1 MEIYMNEIE
10 YYKLSEQKVL
20 EELNSSMKG
29 LSQKEAEQRLKS
41 YGKNLLTEK
50 KKKTDIEL
58 FIDQFKSFLIL
69 ILLFAILL
77 SFLVGEYLDS
87 ILILVIV
94 LLNAIL
100 GFIQAKKAEEAVES
114 LKKLM
119 IPTVKV
125 IRDNELKQISSS
137 ELVPGDI
144 VVMSTGDRVPADCR
158 ILNQINLKVDESLLT
173 GESVPVSKTSAKINK
188 DEPIQNRHNML
199 YLGTSVVYGRCEAVV
214 VSTGMNTEF
223 GKIALS
229 IQEEEE
235 ITPLQKKL
243 DSFGRFLGY
252 VFLALCFI
260 VFILGVLTG
269 NGIIEMAIVSISLAV
284 AAVPEGL
291 LASITIALSLGVAI
305 MAKSN
310 AVVRRLTAVEGLGNV
325 TVICTDKTG
334 TLTVNQMTVK
344 KIFTI
349 ESEYDVS
356 GEGYSLEGKII
367 DKKGKTPSNYSPEL
381 ELLLETG
388 VHCNDA
394 FIDKEAIG
402 DPTEISLLISAKKA
416 GIKDRRSE
424 MRRLDEIQFDSE
436 RKMMSVL
443 YPIDRASTAFNI
455 KGTKFKEAK
464 NVIYVKGAAEK
475 ILAKSSFVM
484 INGKVKKITAAD
496 KKKILQK
503 EKEYASSSF
512 RVMAFAIKFTDANK
526 IQEEDLIF
534 LGLQAM
540 LDPPRPEAKE
550 AIQLCKKA
558 GIDVVMITGDHK
570 ETAIAIGKELGII
583 DNGIALTGQEIE
595 KMSDEELL
603 EKISEVKI
611 FARVA
616 PEHKVR
622 ITKLLKKKGEI
633 VAMTG
638 DGINDAPALKAAD
651 IGVAMGKRGADVTRE
666 VADLVI
672 MDDNFATI
680 VKAVEQGR
688 GIYDNLRRVVAFLL
702 SGNIAEVFI
711 IFLAMLIGLPLPL
724 IAIQILWINLVT
736 DGLPAL
742 SLSINPIDKS
752 VMNKKPRSPK
762 EEITDG
768 LEIYIIEYPILLTFV
783 SLFSFAY
790 FWFTTNNLL
799 LSQTVIFSL
808 VVFFE
813 LFQAFSCIDIEKP
826 VKGKL
831 FSNKYLVL
839 TALSVFLIQLF
850 IIYYE
855 PANLIFNTSP
865 LLLEQL
871 LYIIVISSLSFLYIE
886 WRKGLKYNSKE
897 MTK

>member
-1 MEIYMNEIE
+1 MDQID
-10 YYKLSEQKVL
+10 YYKLSEQQTLKTL
-20 EELNSSMKG
+20 GSSIKG
-29 LSQKEAEQRLKS
+29 LSQKEAEERLRK
-41 YGKNLLTEK
+41 YGKNLLIEK
-50 KKKTDIEL
+50 RKKTDLEL
-58 FIDQFKSFLIL
+58 FIDQFRSFLIL
-69 ILLFAILL
+69 ILIFAILL
-77 SFLVGEYLDS
+77 SFLIGEYLDS
-87 ILILVIV
+87 LLILVIV

-125 IRDNELKQISSS
+125 VRDNELKQISSAD
-137 ELVPGDI
+137 LVPGDI
-144 VVMSTGDRVPADCR
+144 VVLNTGDRVPADCR

-173 GESVPVSKTSAKINK
+173 GESIPVSKLSSKISK

-199 YLGTSVVYGRCEAVV
+199 YMGTSVVYGRCEAIVV
-214 VSTGMNTEF
+214 NTGMNTEF

-229 IQEEEE
+229 IQQEEEL
-235 ITPLQKKL
+235 TPLQKKL
-243 DSFGRFLGY
+243 DSFGKFLGSI
-252 VFLALCFI
+252 FLVLCLI
-260 VFILGVLTG
+260 VFILGVITG
-269 NGIIEMAIVSISLAV
+269 NEIIEMAIVSISLAV

-310 AVVRRLTAVEGLGNV
+310 AIVRKLTAVEGLGNV

-344 KIFTI
+344 KIFTL
-349 ESEYDVS
+349 ENEYNVS
-356 GEGYSLEGKII
+356 GEGYSFEGKIT
-367 DKKGKTPSNYSPEL
+367 DKKGKPIDHSSEL
-381 ELLLETG
+381 LLLLETG
-388 VHCNDA
+388 VYCNDA
-394 FIDKEAIG
+394 FIDKEVIG

-416 GIKDRRSE
+416 GIKDKRSE
-424 MRRLDEIQFDSE
+424 MKRLDEIQFDSE

-443 YPIDRASTAFNI
+443 YKLDKSLKANI
-455 KGTKFKEAK
+455 KNAKFKGTRNIVYA
-464 NVIYVKGAAEK
+464 KGATEK
-475 ILAKSSFVM
+475 ILTKCSYIM
-484 INGKVKKITAAD
+484 EKGQIRKITAED

-526 IQEEDLIF
+526 IQEEGLIF

-540 LDPPRPEAKE
+540 LDPPRPEAKD

-558 GIDVVMITGDHK
+558 GIDVIMITGDHK
-570 ETAIAIGKELGII
+570 DTAIAIGKELGII
-583 DNGIALTGQEIE
+583 DHGIALTGQEID

-603 EKISEVKI
+603 EKISKVKI
-611 FARVA
+611 FARVS

-651 IGVAMGKRGADVTRE
+651 IGVAMGGRGADVTRE

-688 GIYDNLRRVVAFLL
+688 GIYDNIRRVVAFLI
-702 SGNIAEVFI
+702 SGNIAEVLI

-724 IAIQILWINLVT
+724 VAIQILWINLVT

-762 EEITDG
+762 EEIIDG
-768 LEIYIIEYPILLTFV
+768 LNIYVIDYPVLLTFV
-783 SLFSFAY
+783 ALSSFVY
-790 FWFTTNNLL
+790 FWFTTNDLI
-799 LSQTVIFSL
+799 LSQTIVFSII
-808 VVFFE
+808 VFFE
-813 LFQAFSCIDIEKP
+813 LFQSFSCVDIEKP
-826 VKGKL
+826 VGL
-831 FSNKYLVL
+831 RFLSNRYLVL
-839 TALSVFLIQLF
+839 AALSVFIIQFL
-850 IIYYE
+850 IIYFE
-855 PANLIFNTSP
+855 PANNIFNTSP
-865 LLLEQL
+865 INLGQL
-871 LYIIVISSLSFLYIE
+871 LFIIFISSLGFLYIE
-886 WRKGLKYNSKE
+886 WRKSQNYKKSNLLKGEEFN
-897 MTK
+897 